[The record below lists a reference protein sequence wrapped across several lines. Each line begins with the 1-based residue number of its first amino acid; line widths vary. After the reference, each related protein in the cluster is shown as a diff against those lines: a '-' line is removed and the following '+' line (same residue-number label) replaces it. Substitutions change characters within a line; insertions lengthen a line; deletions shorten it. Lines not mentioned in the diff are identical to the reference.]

1 MKRLSPRELRRM
13 QERLL
18 KNLGLD
24 VEELGTAEQV
34 VIKLASRQ
42 IVIQN
47 PSVYSMK
54 AGGEHVIQIVGGELQ
69 EAEAEAEARPAYTPS
84 EEDVTLVV
92 SQTGASEEDARNAL
106 AEAEGDLA
114 RAILTLRARRK

>member
-1 MKRLSPRELRRM
+1 MKRLSPRELRRA

-24 VEELGTAEQV
+24 VEEMGTAEEV

-42 IVIQN
+42 IIIRN
-47 PSVYSMK
+47 PLVYSMK
-54 AGGEHVIQIVGGELQ
+54 TGGEHVIQVVGGELQ
-69 EAEAEAEARPAYTPS
+69 EAKAEAKQVYTPT

-92 SQTGASEEDARNAL
+92 SQTGVSEEDARTAL

-114 RAILTLRARRK
+114 KAILTLRSRRK

>member
-1 MKRLSPRELRRM
+1 MKRLSPRELRRA

-24 VEELGTAEQV
+24 VEELGTAEEV

-42 IVIQN
+42 ITIRN
-47 PSVYSMK
+47 PLVYSMK
-54 AGGEHVIQIVGGELQ
+54 TGAEHVIQVVGGEMQ
-69 EAEAEAEARPAYTPS
+69 EAKAEAKQVYTPT

-92 SQTGASEEDARNAL
+92 SQTGASEEDARAAL

-114 RAILTLRARRK
+114 KAILTLRSRRK